1 MENFDINWN
10 DNYISSS
17 NEFKSTMKRHK
28 MNLKIDK

>member
-1 MENFDINWN
+1 MENFDFNWN
-10 DNYISSS
+10 DNYISSN